1 MIVWT
6 LASLVDWDWSWL
18 WALGWLQLIAS
29 MQLLVVAIPSLTEL
43 AIVEA
48 WMFWLEAIE
57 AGSKTMKIYFF
68 EGEGDKRQRGPI
80 WRARIC

>member
-29 MQLLVVAIPSLTEL
+29 MQLLVVAIPSLIEL

-80 WRARIC
+80 GRARIC